1 MKLNSTLAECTIEQ
15 LEEVI
20 EVFINSEYFDDTV
33 RMQFLEESAQYLGVY
48 VENNTVSNSNIR
60 RLN

>member
-20 EVFINSEYFDDTV
+20 EVFINSEYFDATV